1 MYLNVH
7 SLAFLIFLFP
17 FKLFFL
23 LLLRS
28 PPSKQSLSHLCPFAL
43 LQCLSQYKDHMRQQS
58 REPKDI
64 RERAVCVTSSLDGLI
79 NVHET
84 HLHCYP
90 LPQEPTHSQT
100 PSGSSLNK
108 LQMGEEVRVHMYM
121 QHLDSSCTIYS
132 STSSVCTLLYC
143 MYSRVVSMYVLCI
156 LTCCQS
162 SNLVLSL
169 SGSSAVLGCV
179 PVSLPVL
186 GIPWVLCQTA

>member
-1 MYLNVH
+1 MSLRYVVALDMCSGALEDMTLCLIWPMVVYVISHVSQCVH

-64 RERAVCVTSSLDGLI
+64 RERAVRVTSSLDGLI

-121 QHLDSSCTIYS
+121 QHLDSSCTI
-132 STSSVCTLLYC
+132 
-143 MYSRVVSMYVLCI
+143 
-156 LTCCQS
+156 
-162 SNLVLSL
+162 
-169 SGSSAVLGCV
+169 CV
-179 PVSLPVL
+179 YPPY
-186 GIPWVLCQTA
+186 TA

>member
-1 MYLNVH
+1 MKVFSQLSQCLLFNFSH
-7 SLAFLIFLFP
+7 LSFP
-17 FKLFFL
+17 FKLFLL
-23 LLLRS
+23 LLLR
-28 PPSKQSLSHLCPFAL
+28 PPLSKQSLSHLCPFAL

-64 RERAVCVTSSLDGLI
+64 RERAVCVTSSLDGFI

-121 QHLDSSCTIYS
+121 QHLDSSCTIWVYP
-132 STSSVCTLLYC
+132 LY
-143 MYSRVVSMYVLCI
+143 
-156 LTCCQS
+156 
-162 SNLVLSL
+162 
-169 SGSSAVLGCV
+169 
-179 PVSLPVL
+179 
-186 GIPWVLCQTA
+186 TA